1 MEEPENKMVEVSS
14 TSMSPRAR
22 LILGLYLL
30 ALMIVLLY
38 LLITTWPEKEETTGL
53 SLFGLGLGME
63 GRILLLVS
71 FAGAL
76 GACIHGATSFI
87 YFCGK
92 AQLLKSWGWWY
103 ILRPFIGASL
113 AAIVYA
119 ALRGSIFTARMTPE
133 NMNIFGIAAIAGLSG
148 MFSKQ
153 AVEKLRQVFDV
164 LLARLSEA
172 EEGANRSDP

>member
-1 MEEPENKMVEVSS
+1 MAEAGDKKREIAP
-14 TSMSPRAR
+14 TSMSPQVR
-22 LILGLYLL
+22 LMLGFYLL
-30 ALMIVLLY
+30 ALMVALLY
-38 LLITTWPEKEETTGL
+38 LLITTWPEKEGTAGL
-53 SLFGLGLGME
+53 SLCRLVLGKE

-92 AQLLKSWGWWY
+92 GQLLKSWGWWY
-103 ILRPFIGASL
+103 IFRPFIGASL

-119 ALRGSIFTARMTPE
+119 ALRGSILTARITPQDV
-133 NMNIFGIAAIAGLSG
+133 NLFGIAAIAGLSG

-153 AVEKLRQVFDV
+153 AVDKLRQIFDV
-164 LLARLSEA
+164 LLAKLSES
-172 EEGANRSDP
+172 EERADT